1 MFITKGDVS
10 IAVDMISKF
19 SCGYSGF
26 KDRSDTQYYILIEVK
41 DFGGRKITGKYGDN
55 IETLPPETIYFK
67 YGNDMDARDTA
78 YKVLVDKFSL
88 EL

>member
-10 IAVDMISKF
+10 VVVDMIAKF
-19 SCGYSGF
+19 SRGYSGYPPNQ
-26 KDRSDTQYYILIEVK
+26 QYHICIEIK
-41 DFGGRKITGKYGDN
+41 DFGGRKITGKYSDN
-55 IETLPPETIYFK
+55 IETLPPETVYFK
-67 YGNDMDARDTA
+67 YGNDMDARDAA